1 MYRSIHAQA
10 YSDSQITSDVK
21 EKSGD
26 ELISLL
32 FEKASVLMSRLET
45 LSRRKDV
52 DKEAI
57 SEAINRVIR
66 IVLGLRDVLDMEK
79 GGTVSEALYLAYSSI
94 ATNLFKQIRRVDPQE
109 ISKLKQAIEEIR
121 SAWTTV
127 VSLPK

>member
-10 YSDSQITSDVK
+10 YSESQITSDVK

-57 SEAINRVIR
+57 SEAINRVLR
-66 IVLGLRDVLDMEK
+66 IVLGLRDVLDMEE

>member
-45 LSRRKDV
+45 LSRGKDV

-57 SEAINRVIR
+57 SEAINRVLR
-66 IVLGLRDVLDMEK
+66 IVLGLRDVLDMEE